1 MTIPNVPKWAIYAGG
16 AVALY
21 LVYKAVTDPE
31 KLGASLGGGAV
42 SAAGGV
48 VKGVGEGVK
57 GAIDGIVQGISGD
70 DSATL
75 GTGIY
80 DAVQWIK
87 GKFGLQTDAALLT
100 TPPYIPAKKTDVG
113 ELEAWLRRTQAGSP
127 INGGGTFAEM
137 AGGGF

>member
-1 MTIPNVPKWAIYAGG
+1 MIPNVQKWAIYASG

-21 LVYKAVTDPE
+21 LAWRAITDPE
-31 KLGASLGGGAV
+31 KLGASIGGGAV

-48 VKGVGEGVK
+48 VKGVGAGVK
-57 GAIDGIVQGISGD
+57 GAIDGVVQGITGD

-87 GKFGLQTDAALLT
+87 GKFGMQTDADLLK
-100 TPPYIPAKKTDVG
+100 TPPYVPAQKTNVS
-113 ELEAWLRRTQAGSP
+113 ELEAWLKQTQAGSP
-127 INGGGTFAEM
+127 INSGGTFAEM